1 MRLHNPADSVLDTL
15 TTPLLQLD
23 VWEHAYYLDYL
34 NVRADYVKA
43 FWELVNWPDVQRR
56 FEAARTATKGLIVA
70 S

>member
-1 MRLHNPADSVLDTL
+1 MAHSASPRCC
-15 TTPLLQLD
+15 QLD

-56 FEAARTATKGLIVA
+56 LRGSPHGDEGSHRRELTVMCGRP
-70 S
+70 